1 VNRPRDTLSPAE
13 AAATPWDVV
22 VVGAGPAGAL
32 AARGLA
38 RRGARVLLVDRAHFP
53 RAKVCG
59 ACLGPR
65 GLAVLRDEGL
75 AAPPAPATPLAAVR
89 LLCAGRALELPL
101 PPMVAVAREDLD
113 SALVAAAAEAGA
125 ELLLGTRAEACPEPD
140 GPLRS
145 LLLHGASGT
154 TRVTARVI
162 VAADGLAGRLLGG
175 AAPRAT
181 PRSRVGAGVLLAE
194 APAALPAGRLLMAAG
209 RAGYVGLV
217 RLPDARLDVAA
228 ALDPR
233 AVAAAGGAG
242 RLMAELLER
251 AGGPRLPELGAA
263 DVRLTPP
270 LTRRAARP
278 AGHRLLA
285 VGDAAGFVEPFTG
298 EGLSWALLS
307 GRAVVP
313 LALEGVRRWD
323 ERLARAWAQSH
334 RAEVVRHQRLCRLLA
349 AWLRHPLLVRAGL
362 ALAARRPAL
371 AHGLL
376 ARLGAPPAVAP

>member
-1 VNRPRDTLSPAE
+1 
-13 AAATPWDVV
+13 
-22 VVGAGPAGAL
+22 
-32 AARGLA
+32 
-38 RRGARVLLVDRAHFP
+38 RGARVLLVDRARFP

-59 ACLGPR
+59 GCLGPR

-75 AAPPAPATPLAAVR
+75 PAPPAPATPLAAVR

-101 PPMVAVAREDLD
+101 PPMVAVSREDLD
-113 SALVAAAAEAGA
+113 AALVAAAAEAGA
-125 ELLLGTRAEACPEPD
+125 QLLLGTRAEALSEPD
-140 GPLRS
+140 GPSRT
-145 LLLHGASGT
+145 LLLHGEAGAT
-154 TRVTARVI
+154 PVVARVV

-175 AAPRAT
+175 AALRAT
-181 PRSRVGAGVLLAE
+181 PRSRVGAGVLLPE

-217 RLPDARLDVAA
+217 RLPDGRLDVAA

-233 AVAAAGGAG
+233 AVARAGGAG
-242 RLMAELLER
+242 RLMADVLAQ
-251 AGGPRLPELGAA
+251 AGGPRLPELDEAE
-263 DVRLTPP
+263 VRLTPP
-270 LTRRAARP
+270 LTRRTARP

-313 LALEGVRRWD
+313 LALDGARRWD
-323 ERLARAWAQSH
+323 ERLAHAWVRSH
-334 RAEVVRHQRLCRLLA
+334 RVEVARHQRLCRVLA

-362 ALAARRPAL
+362 ALVARRPAL

-376 ARLGAPPAVAP
+376 ARLGAPPAIAP